1 MSSTGQSP
9 DQEAEPNAPSESQAP
24 PIIDAEA
31 SEVRD
36 APPPEER
43 SADASPPPVAPP
55 RRREVGYVAAGLVAA
70 LIAGLVLGY
79 WIYEMATAPNRDAI
93 ATLDD
98 RVAALEKRLADN
110 VARSDEMTAS
120 VNGLRGEL
128 QKLAAQPPRQS
139 DGALGERLTRT
150 EQGVGELRTAI
161 DELRK
166 SMAAQAAPAAAS
178 ADTKAAVEQLKQQ
191 VGAVEQLKQQ
201 VGAVEQ
207 LKQQVGAVEQLK
219 QQVEAVEAKLA
230 QPPPPS
236 VPPETAQKI
245 EDLDRRLKETEAA
258 VQAPKGPPP
267 PAPAGAAFAAL
278 LAKAQSGEP
287 YGPALDQMVGQL
299 PDAPGIEALRAA
311 AADGAPTV
319 DELRTALESITVNL
333 NAPAPERHEGLFGA
347 LMNRLTSVVRVR
359 RSGELDW
366 GAAAAQ
372 ALAALKSGNLNN
384 AVSILAQG
392 TNPPDQIAT
401 WLKGARARL
410 QVDEALATL
419 SVAVLRHISG
429 PQT

>member
-9 DQEAEPNAPSESQAP
+9 DQEPEPEALSESPAR

-31 SEVRD
+31 SELGEPPPQDERGAD
-36 APPPEER
+36 APPP
-43 SADASPPPVAPP
+43 PVEPS

-70 LIAGLVLGY
+70 LIAGLGLGY
-79 WIYEMATAPNRDAI
+79 WIYELATAPNRDAI

-139 DGALGERLTRT
+139 DGGLGERLTRT
-150 EQGVGELRTAI
+150 EQGMGELRTGV

-178 ADTKAAVEQLKQQ
+178 AETKAAVEQLKQQVGAVEELKQQ

-207 LKQQVGAVEQLK
+207 LKQQVD
-219 QQVEAVEAKLA
+219 AVEAKLA
-230 QPPPPS
+230 QPPPPT

-267 PAPAGAAFAAL
+267 PPPAGAAFAAL

-287 YGPALDQMVGQL
+287 YGAALDQMVGQL

-311 AADGAPTV
+311 AANGAPTM
-319 DELRTALESITVNL
+319 DELRTALENITVSL

-372 ALAALKSGNLNN
+372 ALEALKSGSLNN

>member
-9 DQEAEPNAPSESQAP
+9 DQEPEPEALSESPAR

-31 SEVRD
+31 SELREPPPQDERGAD
-36 APPPEER
+36 APPP
-43 SADASPPPVAPP
+43 PVEPP

-79 WIYEMATAPNRDAI
+79 WIYELATAPNRDAI

-150 EQGVGELRTAI
+150 EQGMGELRTGV

-178 ADTKAAVEQLKQQ
+178 AETKAAVEQLKQQ

-207 LKQQVGAVEQLK
+207 LKQQVD
-219 QQVEAVEAKLA
+219 AVEAKLA
-230 QPPPPS
+230 QPPPPT

-267 PAPAGAAFAAL
+267 PPPAGAAFAAL

-311 AADGAPTV
+311 AANGAPTM
-319 DELRTALESITVNL
+319 DELRTALENITVSL

-366 GAAAAQ
+366 GAAAGQ
-372 ALAALKSGNLNN
+372 ALEALKSGSLNN

>member
-9 DQEAEPNAPSESQAP
+9 DQEPEPEALSESPAR

-31 SEVRD
+31 SELGEPPPQDERGAD
-36 APPPEER
+36 APPP
-43 SADASPPPVAPP
+43 PVEPP
-55 RRREVGYVAAGLVAA
+55 RRREVGYVAAGLVVA

-79 WIYEMATAPNRDAI
+79 WIYELATAPNRDAI

-150 EQGVGELRTAI
+150 EQGMGELRTGV

-178 ADTKAAVEQLKQQ
+178 AETKAAVEQLKQQ

-201 VGAVEQ
+201 VD
-207 LKQQVGAVEQLK
+207 
-219 QQVEAVEAKLA
+219 AVEAKLA
-230 QPPPPS
+230 QPPPPT

-267 PAPAGAAFAAL
+267 PPPAGAAFAAL

-311 AADGAPTV
+311 AANGAPTM
-319 DELRTALESITVNL
+319 DELRTALENITVSL

-372 ALAALKSGNLNN
+372 ALEALKSGSLNN

>member
-9 DQEAEPNAPSESQAP
+9 DQEPEPEALSESPARP
-24 PIIDAEA
+24 VIDAEA
-31 SEVRD
+31 SELGEPPPQDERGAD
-36 APPPEER
+36 APPP
-43 SADASPPPVAPP
+43 PVEPS

-70 LIAGLVLGY
+70 LIAGLGLGY
-79 WIYEMATAPNRDAI
+79 WIYELATAPNRDAI

-139 DGALGERLTRT
+139 DGGLGERLTRT
-150 EQGVGELRTAI
+150 EQGMGELRTGV

-178 ADTKAAVEQLKQQ
+178 AETKAAVEQLKQQVGAVEELKQQ

-207 LKQQVGAVEQLK
+207 LKQQVD
-219 QQVEAVEAKLA
+219 AVEAKLA
-230 QPPPPS
+230 QPPPPT

-267 PAPAGAAFAAL
+267 PPPAGAAFAAL

-311 AADGAPTV
+311 AANGAPTM
-319 DELRTALESITVNL
+319 DELRTALENITVSL

-372 ALAALKSGNLNN
+372 ALEALKSGSLNN

>member
-9 DQEAEPNAPSESQAP
+9 DQEPEPEALSESPAR

-31 SEVRD
+31 SELGEPPPQDERGAD
-36 APPPEER
+36 APPP
-43 SADASPPPVAPP
+43 PVEPS

-70 LIAGLVLGY
+70 LIAGLGLGY
-79 WIYEMATAPNRDAI
+79 WIYELATAPNRDAI
-93 ATLDD
+93 VTLDD

-139 DGALGERLTRT
+139 DGGLGERLTRT
-150 EQGVGELRTAI
+150 EQGMGELRTGV

-178 ADTKAAVEQLKQQ
+178 AETKAAVEQLKQQ

-201 VGAVEQ
+201 VGAVEK
-207 LKQQVGAVEQLK
+207 LKQQVD
-219 QQVEAVEAKLA
+219 AVEAKLA
-230 QPPPPS
+230 QPPPPT

-267 PAPAGAAFAAL
+267 PPPAGAAFAAL

-311 AADGAPTV
+311 AANGAPTM
-319 DELRTALESITVNL
+319 DELRTALENITVSL

-372 ALAALKSGNLNN
+372 ALEALKSGSLNN

>member
-9 DQEAEPNAPSESQAP
+9 DQEPEPEALSESPAR

-31 SEVRD
+31 SELGEPPPQDERGAD
-36 APPPEER
+36 APPP
-43 SADASPPPVAPP
+43 PVEPP

-70 LIAGLVLGY
+70 LIAGLGLGY
-79 WIYEMATAPNRDAI
+79 WIYELATAPNRDAI

-139 DGALGERLTRT
+139 DGALGERLMRT
-150 EQGVGELRTAI
+150 EQGMGELRTGV

-178 ADTKAAVEQLKQQ
+178 AETKAAVEQLKQQ

-201 VGAVEQ
+201 VD
-207 LKQQVGAVEQLK
+207 
-219 QQVEAVEAKLA
+219 AVEAKLA
-230 QPPPPS
+230 QPPPPT

-267 PAPAGAAFAAL
+267 PPPAGAAFAAL

-287 YGPALDQMVGQL
+287 YGAALDQMVGQL

-311 AADGAPTV
+311 AADGAPTM
-319 DELRTALESITVNL
+319 DELKTALENITVSL

-372 ALAALKSGNLNN
+372 ALEALKSGSLNN

>member
-79 WIYEMATAPNRDAI
+79 WIYELATAPNRDAI

-128 QKLAAQPPRQS
+128 QKLAAQPPGQS
-139 DGALGERLTRT
+139 DGGLGERLTRT
-150 EQGVGELRTAI
+150 EQGMGELRTGV

-178 ADTKAAVEQLKQQ
+178 AETKAAVEQLKQQ

-201 VGAVEQ
+201 VD
-207 LKQQVGAVEQLK
+207 
-219 QQVEAVEAKLA
+219 AVEAKLA
-230 QPPPPS
+230 QPPPPT

-267 PAPAGAAFAAL
+267 PPPAGAAFAAL

-287 YGPALDQMVGQL
+287 YGAALDQMVGQL

-311 AADGAPTV
+311 AADGAPTM
-319 DELRTALESITVNL
+319 DELRTALENITVSL

-372 ALAALKSGNLNN
+372 ALEALKSGNLNN

>member
-9 DQEAEPNAPSESQAP
+9 DQEPEPEALSESPARP
-24 PIIDAEA
+24 VIDAEA
-31 SEVRD
+31 SELGEPPPQDERGAD
-36 APPPEER
+36 APPP
-43 SADASPPPVAPP
+43 PVEPP

-79 WIYEMATAPNRDAI
+79 WIYELATAPNRDAI

-150 EQGVGELRTAI
+150 EQGMGELRTGV

-178 ADTKAAVEQLKQQ
+178 AETKAAVEQLKQQ

-207 LKQQVGAVEQLK
+207 LKQQVD
-219 QQVEAVEAKLA
+219 AVEAKLA
-230 QPPPPS
+230 QPPPPT

-267 PAPAGAAFAAL
+267 PPPAGAAFAAL

-311 AADGAPTV
+311 AADGAPTM
-319 DELRTALESITVNL
+319 DELRTALENITVSL

-372 ALAALKSGNLNN
+372 ALEALKSGSLNN

>member
-178 ADTKAAVEQLKQQ
+178 ADTKA
-191 VGAVEQLKQQ
+191 AVEQLKQQ

>member
-9 DQEAEPNAPSESQAP
+9 DQEPEPEALSESPAR

-31 SEVRD
+31 SELGEPPPQDERGAD
-36 APPPEER
+36 APPP
-43 SADASPPPVAPP
+43 PVEPS

-79 WIYEMATAPNRDAI
+79 WIYELATAPNRDAI

-150 EQGVGELRTAI
+150 EQGMGELRTGV

-178 ADTKAAVEQLKQQ
+178 AETKAAVEQLK

-201 VGAVEQ
+201 VD
-207 LKQQVGAVEQLK
+207 
-219 QQVEAVEAKLA
+219 AVEAKLA
-230 QPPPPS
+230 QPPPPT

-267 PAPAGAAFAAL
+267 PPPAGAAFAAL
-278 LAKAQSGEP
+278 LAKAQSGDP
-287 YGPALDQMVGQL
+287 YGAALDQMVGQL

-311 AADGAPTV
+311 AANGAPTM
-319 DELRTALESITVNL
+319 DELRTALENITVSL

-372 ALAALKSGNLNN
+372 ALEALKSGSLNN

>member
-1 MSSTGQSP
+1 MSSTGQSS
-9 DQEAEPNAPSESQAP
+9 DQEPEPEALSESPAP

-31 SEVRD
+31 SELRD
-36 APPPEER
+36 APPQDER
-43 SADASPPPVAPP
+43 GADAPPPPSVEPP
-55 RRREVGYVAAGLVAA
+55 RRREVGYVAAGLAAA

-79 WIYEMATAPNRDAI
+79 WIYELATAPNRDAI

-128 QKLAAQPPRQS
+128 QKLASQPPRQS
-139 DGALGERLTRT
+139 DGGLGERLTRT
-150 EQGVGELRTAI
+150 EQGMDELRTGV

-178 ADTKAAVEQLKQQ
+178 AETKAAVEQLKQQVGAVEELKQQ

-201 VGAVEQ
+201 VGAVE
-207 LKQQVGAVEQLK
+207 
-219 QQVEAVEAKLA
+219 AKLA
-230 QPPPPS
+230 QPAPPT

-287 YGPALDQMVGQL
+287 YGAALDQMVGQL

-311 AADGAPTV
+311 AADGAPTM
-319 DELRTALESITVNL
+319 DELRTALENITVSL

-372 ALAALKSGNLNN
+372 ALEALKSGSLNN